1 MNQQTQVRNVKVKS
15 RAERLLAEEAQL
27 TELPVRKKQFG
38 NWFLQFDNLVRNLAV
53 VGGLVLV
60 MMAVR
65 NSSLPQAQS
74 VFGAIQDSAGIQW
87 DESIGKLS
95 FVNSILPEG
104 IREVWNETPIQ
115 AVFAPVSGTVVHA
128 WSREEP
134 YLLLEGDTRD
144 VRASENGEV
153 MSIAHGMEEERIVR
167 LRHTDG
173 TESVYGN
180 LESCSVTVGAQVS
193 AGDIIGKLI
202 VEKPLAFEVRMNGR
216 SVDITHSLKPFDE

>member
-1 MNQQTQVRNVKVKS
+1 MNQQTQVKNVKVKS
-15 RAERLLAEEAQL
+15 RAERLLREAAQI
-27 TELPVRKKQFG
+27 TELPERKNRLG
-38 NWFLQFDNLVRNLAV
+38 NWFLQLDNLVRNLAV

-60 MMAVR
+60 MLAVR

-74 VFGAIQDSAGIQW
+74 VFSAIQDSAGVQW
-87 DESIGKLS
+87 DESVGKLS
-95 FVNSILPEG
+95 FVSSVLPEE
-104 IREVWNETPIQ
+104 IREVWNETQIQ
-115 AVFAPVSGTVVHA
+115 SVFAPVSGEVVHA

-153 MSIAHGMEEERIVR
+153 MSIAHGVEEERIVR

-173 TESVYGN
+173 TESIYGN

-193 AGDIIGKLI
+193 AGDIIGRLI
-202 VEKPLAFEVRMNGR
+202 AEQPLAFEVRVNGR
-216 SVDITHSLKPFDE
+216 SVDVTHSLKPFAE

>member
-1 MNQQTQVRNVKVKS
+1 
-15 RAERLLAEEAQL
+15 
-27 TELPVRKKQFG
+27 
-38 NWFLQFDNLVRNLAV
+38 
-53 VGGLVLV
+53 
-60 MMAVR
+60 
-65 NSSLPQAQS
+65 
-74 VFGAIQDSAGIQW
+74 
-87 DESIGKLS
+87 
-95 FVNSILPEG
+95 
-104 IREVWNETPIQ
+104 
-115 AVFAPVSGTVVHA
+115 VFAPVSGTVVHA

-144 VRASENGEV
+144 VRAFENGEV

-180 LESCSVTVGAQVS
+180 LESCSVAVGAQVA

-202 VEKPLAFEVRMNGR
+202 AEKPLAFEVRVNGR

>member
-1 MNQQTQVRNVKVKS
+1 MNQQTQVKNVKIKS
-15 RAERLLAEEAQL
+15 RAERLLCETAQI
-27 TELPVRKKQFG
+27 TELSERKNRFG

-60 MMAVR
+60 MLAVR

-74 VFGAIQDSAGIQW
+74 VFSAIQDSAGIQW
-87 DESIGKLS
+87 DESVGKLS
-95 FVNSILPEG
+95 FVNSILPEE
-104 IREVWNETPIQ
+104 IRQVWNETPVQ
-115 AVFAPVSGTVVHA
+115 AVFVPVSGEVVHA

-134 YLLLEGDTRD
+134 YLLLAGDTRD

-153 MSIAHGMEEERIVR
+153 MSVAHGMEEERIVR

-173 TESVYGN
+173 TESIYGN
-180 LESCSVTVGAQVS
+180 LESCFVEVGAQVS

-202 VEKPLAFEVRMNGR
+202 AEKPLAFEVRVNGR
-216 SVDITHSLKPFDE
+216 SVDVTDSLIPFAE